1 MSNVIVKNIRYF
13 ETRRG
18 LGYEV
23 KTNQG
28 TIWNDGQGGETYVD
42 DWKGKDYS
50 EDELE
55 NILDEYEGVDEATL
69 IHTGKVAQVLRHESI
84 VKEIA
89 EEDKTDEVI

>member
-1 MSNVIVKNIRYF
+1 MSDVIVEDIRYF

-42 DWKGKDYS
+42 DWKGEDYS
-50 EDELE
+50 ECELE

-69 IHTGKVAQVLRHESI
+69 IYTGKVAQCLIREKEY
-84 VKEIA
+84 KEII